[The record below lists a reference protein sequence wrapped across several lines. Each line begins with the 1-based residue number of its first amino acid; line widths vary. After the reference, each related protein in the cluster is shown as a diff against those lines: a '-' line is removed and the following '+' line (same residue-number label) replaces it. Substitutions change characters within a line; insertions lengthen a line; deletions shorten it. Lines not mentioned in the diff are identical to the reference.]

1 MKLNLFI
8 RMVASLAI
16 LGVCEAVNIE
26 LVTVGNDGNPARGSG
41 FGAGQGHV
49 DYEYHIGKYEVTF
62 NQYLEFLNS
71 VDPTGA
77 NTLGLWHAN
86 NWHMGQNDTSDFGYE
101 IARDLNRP
109 EGQKY
114 YLHRGRGDRA
124 LKNVDLHDAARF
136 VNWLHNGQGN
146 GDTETGSYTMASFP
160 QGALSRNPGWKYAI
174 PTVDEWFKAAYHG
187 NDGVTGNYYDYATA
201 SNEAPSGT
209 TINADNGNHN
219 FVANVEVAGAGSAYG
234 VFHMAGNVR
243 EWAENSTARGAV
255 YYFSGGSI
263 DGRADRFYNYG
274 WNSESYEIGFRVIA
288 SIVPVPTPD
297 ITVEQPTGTALV
309 DGATADFGE
318 VVQNTSH
325 TLAFTIHN
333 DGDAD
338 LTGISPA
345 FSGPAAAEY
354 ALTTAPAGS
363 LAPGAITSFMLTF
376 TPVQGGNSEATLHLA
391 SNDPN
396 ESPFTVELRAA
407 VVSLNDDADGDGMGD
422 HAEFLLADLGFDW
435 QLTQPQLVET
445 YYRHAPRAGLI
456 AESQIESLRAESFA
470 IRREAATGKFV
481 LKLDWKHSADLRSFS
496 DLPVSVGQVSV
507 NAEGDL
513 ELRIEGDSQTRFFLV
528 EIK

>member
-1 MKLNLFI
+1 
-8 RMVASLAI
+8 
-16 LGVCEAVNIE
+16 
-26 LVTVGNDGNPARGSG
+26 
-41 FGAGQGHV
+41 
-49 DYEYHIGKYEVTF
+49 
-62 NQYLEFLNS
+62 
-71 VDPTGA
+71 
-77 NTLGLWHAN
+77 
-86 NWHMGQNDTSDFGYE
+86 
-101 IARDLNRP
+101 
-109 EGQKY
+109 
-114 YLHRGRGDRA
+114 
-124 LKNVDLHDAARF
+124 
-136 VNWLHNGQGN
+136 
-146 GDTETGSYTMASFP
+146 
-160 QGALSRNPGWKYAI
+160 
-174 PTVDEWFKAAYHG
+174 
-187 NDGVTGNYYDYATA
+187 
-201 SNEAPSGT
+201 
-209 TINADNGNHN
+209 
-219 FVANVEVAGAGSAYG
+219 
-234 VFHMAGNVR
+234 
-243 EWAENSTARGAV
+243 
-255 YYFSGGSI
+255 
-263 DGRADRFYNYG
+263 
-274 WNSESYEIGFRVIA
+274 
-288 SIVPVPTPD
+288 VPVPTPD